1 MPSNEEVAESIQRVK
16 NHTNKITKLEVDT
29 TLSLDKGTNIE
40 GIISLL
46 QKCYNDISGSVDK
59 LSGSVEELSRL
70 VKVGGVK

>member
-1 MPSNEEVAESIQRVK
+1 MPSNEEVSESIQRVK

-40 GIISLL
+40 GIILLL

-59 LSGSVEELSRL
+59 LSGSVEALSKL
-70 VKVGGVK
+70 VKIGGVK